1 MADLPYSLTQKPTAA
16 EQAKAEPVRLGD
28 ISALVSL
35 LELRNRIGGIYGSED
50 IAMLLYCLIRRER
63 PKNVV
68 EIGAGLGVSAFWMA
82 QAMKENGQGRI
93 WTLDDASH
101 WQDPEE
107 LHKAL
112 APLAGVAPFDALD
125 MAQLDYPLYF
135 NACTELLGLQD
146 HLTFLEAHLDL
157 TDEAGFTEEK
167 FPFLAEPIDFLFHDI
182 TRGPDDILD
191 LLYLFLPRLSESASV
206 FIDSASTS
214 LTGYLVLERLVDQ
227 LNQSKVPRR
236 FLLGQSEPI
245 RRQLCE
251 LVANRRFRLMHLI
264 ERKSRPQN
272 STAWLKIEPNDY
284 LPHPPTLMK
293 W

>member
-16 EQAKAEPVRLGD
+16 EQAKAEPVRPGD
-28 ISALVSL
+28 IAALVPL

-50 IAMLLYCLIRRER
+50 ICMLLYCLIRRER

-82 QAMKENGQGRI
+82 QAMKENGQGCI
-93 WTLDDASH
+93 WTLDDGSH
-101 WQDPEE
+101 WEDRKE
-107 LHKAL
+107 LHRAL

-146 HLTFLEAHLDL
+146 HLTFLDAHLDL

-167 FPFLAEPIDFLFHDI
+167 FPFLAQPIDFLSHDI

-236 FLLGQSEPI
+236 FLLGQSERT
-245 RRQLCE
+245 RRQLCD

>member
-1 MADLPYSLTQKPTAA
+1 MATLPYSLTQKPTAA
-16 EQAKAEPVRLGD
+16 FQAKAEPVRPGD
-28 ISALVSL
+28 MAALVPL

-50 IAMLLYCLIRRER
+50 ICMLLYSLIRRER

-93 WTLDDASH
+93 WTLDDGSH
-101 WQDPEE
+101 WEDPEE
-107 LHKAL
+107 LYRAL
-112 APLAGVAPFDALD
+112 APLADVAPFDALD
-125 MAQLDYPLYF
+125 IGQLHYPLYF
-135 NACTELLGLQD
+135 DACTELLGLQD
-146 HLTFLEAHLDL
+146 HLTFLDAHLDL
-157 TDEAGFTEEK
+157 TDEAGFTVEK
-167 FPFLAEPIDFLFHDI
+167 FRFLAEPIDFLFHDI

-236 FLLGQSEPI
+236 FLLGQSEQT
-245 RRQLCE
+245 RRQLCD

-272 STAWLKIEPNDY
+272 STAWLRIEPNDY
-284 LPHPPTLMK
+284 LPHPQTLMM

>member
-1 MADLPYSLTQKPTAA
+1 MVTLPYTLTEKPTAT
-16 EQAKAEPVRLGD
+16 EQAKAEPVRPGD
-28 ISALVSL
+28 ISALVPL

-50 IAMLLYCLIRRER
+50 ICMLLYSLIRRER
-63 PKNVV
+63 PENVV

-82 QAMKENGQGRI
+82 QAMKENGHGHI
-93 WTLDDASH
+93 WTLDDGSH
-101 WQDPEE
+101 WEDRKE
-107 LHKAL
+107 LHSAL

-125 MAQLDYPLYF
+125 LGQLDYALYF

-146 HLTFLEAHLDL
+146 HLTFLGTHLDL

-245 RRQLCE
+245 RRKLCD
-251 LVANRRFRLMHLI
+251 LVINRRFRLMHLI